1 MRSGTREW
9 AALLIVFYLNGCAV
23 IESRSWNGCA
33 IVGAVLGGAAGG
45 VAGGVIA
52 NNVDHSDSSDGR
64 RAGGIVGGIAL
75 GAPLGALA
83 GHLICDPLVGPRP
96 ALVVAERPAAPPP
109 PPPAPAPLPPSTK
122 IATLRGP
129 HFDFDKSEIRPEGRR
144 LLDESVTILKE
155 HPGVRVLVEGHTDS
169 IGTNEYNQRLSERRA
184 GAVRDYL
191 ATHGI
196 ESSRMDVRGESEGHP
211 VASNKTDEGR
221 AQNRRV
227 EVIAE

>member
-1 MRSGTREW
+1 MRSGMREC
-9 AALLIVFYLNGCAV
+9 AALLIVFGLSGCAA

-33 IVGAVLGGAAGG
+33 IAGAVLGGAAGG

-52 NNVDHSDSSDGR
+52 NNVDHSNSSDGR

-96 ALVVAERPAAPPP
+96 ARVVAELPPPPPP
-109 PPPAPAPLPPSTK
+109 PPPASEPLPPSTK

-129 HFDFDKSEIRPEGRR
+129 HFDFDKSEIKPEGRR
-144 LLDESVTILKE
+144 LLDEAVTILRE
-155 HPGVRVLVEGHTDS
+155 HPSVRVLVEGHTDS
-169 IGTNEYNQRLSERRA
+169 TGTEEYNQRLSERRA
-184 GAVRDYL
+184 HAVRDYL

-196 ESSRMDVRGESEGHP
+196 ESSRLDVKGEGELHP
-211 VASNKTDEGR
+211 VANNNTDEGR
-221 AQNRRV
+221 TQNRRV